1 VNGKEKVEAVEFS
14 GVSIRV
20 YGSTATARVQITLR
34 TTTDGQT
41 TTMILATLHV
51 WVKNP
56 SGWQLVARQATRL
69 NP

>member
-1 VNGKEKVEAVEFS
+1 MNGKEKVEAVDFS

-56 SGWQLVARQATRL
+56 SGWQLVAGQATRL